1 MPPAHRLAVR
11 VRYPEVDRGNRV
23 HHTVYLAYF
32 EMGRTE
38 LLRERGLAYAD
49 MERQGRFVA
58 VTHADVRYRAGAGYD
73 EQLIVETEVR
83 EVRGARVVFGNRV
96 LRADAGGETVIAEA
110 TITGALID
118 ASGRPTRFTPDETAR
133 LLGQGDA

>member
-1 MPPAHRLAVR
+1 MPSPHRMTTR
-11 VRYPEVDRGNRV
+11 VRYGEVDRGNRV
-23 HHTVYLAYF
+23 HHSAYLVYF

-58 VTHADVRYRAGAGYD
+58 VARADVRYRGAAGYD
-73 EQLIVETEVR
+73 DELVIETQVR
-83 EVRGARVVFGNRV
+83 EVRGARVVFANRI
-96 LRADAGGETVIAEA
+96 LRADDDVVVAEA

-118 ASGRPTRFTPDETAR
+118 ASGRPIRFTPDETAR
-133 LLGQGDA
+133 LLGGPA

>member
-1 MPPAHRLAVR
+1 MTTR
-11 VRYPEVDRGNRV
+11 VRYGEVDRGNRV
-23 HHTVYLAYF
+23 HHSVYLVYF

-58 VTHADVRYRAGAGYD
+58 VAEADVRYRGAAGYD
-73 EQLIVETEVR
+73 DELVIETQVR
-83 EVRGARVVFGNRV
+83 EVRGARVVFANRI
-96 LRADAGGETVIAEA
+96 LRADDDVVVAEA

-118 ASGRPTRFTPDETAR
+118 ASGRPIRFTPDETAR
-133 LLGQGDA
+133 LLGGPA